1 MEYNVWIM
9 LPSVYKEWELWDGI
23 SPPIPIFLARPLPSF
38 FLLPRPILRVSYLQ
52 LLKMVRETDFLV
64 PGTYQPADL
73 RSASSFLQVPGQ
85 TFSRGAS
92 VDGTASRD
100 PSPSPYLPPSSL
112 PGGSK
117 DGLVDISSI
126 SLTDAE
132 PDKESP
138 PLGHLASAWMVIK
151 LSSTH

>member
-1 MEYNVWIM
+1 MGVVGRNFSTHPHFPRT
-9 LPSVYKEWELWDGI
+9 PSPK
-23 SPPIPIFLARPLPSF
+23 FL
-38 FLLPRPILRVSYLQ
+38 LLPRPLLRVSYSQ

-64 PGTYQPADL
+64 SETYQPADL

-112 PGGSK
+112 PGSSK

-151 LSSTH
+151 LSSTY